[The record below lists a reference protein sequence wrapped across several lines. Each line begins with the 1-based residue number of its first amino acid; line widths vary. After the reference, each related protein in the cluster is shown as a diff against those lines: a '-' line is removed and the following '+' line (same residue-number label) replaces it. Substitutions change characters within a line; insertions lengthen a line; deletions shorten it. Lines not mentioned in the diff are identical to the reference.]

1 MKTYAVVSTNGGE
14 SMESDDTSKDSI
26 DLETYLPTWKAL
38 GFDAPSFLD
47 GAAQLKPSEF
57 ADLQRTVESAQLLKA
72 RMKPFASSID
82 IHQLIDEFRNP
93 NDWEE

>member
-1 MKTYAVVSTNGGE
+1 
-14 SMESDDTSKDSI
+14 MESDDTSKDTI

-38 GFDAPSFLD
+38 GFDAPSFQE

-72 RMKPFASSID
+72 RMKPFTSSICLLYTSPSPRD
-82 IHQLIDEFRNP
+82 PTKSRMP
-93 NDWEE
+93 SSA